1 MGVTVSSDELQSIM
15 DDIDVDKSGY
25 IEFNEFA
32 TLSAR
37 YRYLNKEQ
45 INIMKIVDEYKT
57 FITKLFDAMKQPN

>member
-1 MGVTVSSDELQSIM
+1 MMGVKVSSDELQSIM

-45 INIMKIVDEYKT
+45 INIKKIV
-57 FITKLFDAMKQPN
+57 

>member
-1 MGVTVSSDELQSIM
+1 MGVKVSSDELQSIM

-45 INIMKIVDEYKT
+45 INI
-57 FITKLFDAMKQPN
+57 TKLFDAMKQPN